1 MGLLS
6 MDLNLFRVFA
16 SIYETR
22 NLTESAKRLH
32 KTQPAISNALS
43 RLREQLGDPLFVH
56 GGNQMNPTPYADE
69 LINSVEQGL
78 SLLDRSVERAED
90 FNPAQARKNLRIS
103 IGDIG
108 EAILLPSFFRVLHE
122 EAPHVTL
129 QSYQVERRQ
138 VFNLLASNDI
148 DFAVDIPLSYDDHH
162 IRQFSLYSDRQVC
175 AVSKKHPFAKQPT
188 LSLEDYLTSE
198 HIHVSRRRRGG
209 GVADIGLGK
218 IGAKRESIVRMQH
231 YHGAF
236 ALLDHSNLLLTV
248 PYSLAQ
254 MYNCHYFELPFD
266 APTLDLNLYWHS
278 SSEQSALSRWA
289 RGKLLEVAPIG

>member
-1 MGLLS
+1 
-6 MDLNLFRVFA
+6 MDLNLFRVFV

-22 NLTESAKRLH
+22 NLTEAAKRLH

-43 RLREQLGDPLFVH
+43 RLRDQLGDPLFVH

-69 LINSVEQGL
+69 LINTVTQGL
-78 SLLDRSVERAED
+78 NLLTRGIEREED
-90 FNPAQARKNLRIS
+90 FDPALARKNLRIS

-108 EAILLPSFFRVLHE
+108 EAILLPRFFHTLHK
-122 EAPHVTL
+122 EAPQITL

-138 VFNLLASNDI
+138 IFNLLSANDI
-148 DFAVDIPLSYDDHH
+148 DFAVDIPLSFDDPNV
-162 IRQFSLYSDRQVC
+162 RQVSLYSDRQVC
-175 AVSKKHPFAKQPT
+175 AVSKRHSFADKTELT
-188 LSLEDYLTSE
+188 LDEYLAGE

-218 IGAKRESIVRMQH
+218 IGAKRENVVRMQH

-236 ALLDHSNLLLTV
+236 ALLDHSKMLLTV

-254 MYNCHYFELPFD
+254 LYDCHYFELPFD

-278 SSEQSALSRWA
+278 SSEQSPLSRWA